1 MAAGAATR
9 SRRSDRRIP
18 GHRDFAVAR
27 SVLLDIGERREWVV
41 ETLQQ
46 HLFRHQHVV
55 DLAAGF
61 LLPHLNLVVEKVAAG
76 ILAEHVT
83 HDGHV
88 TLLYAHDYHQSRHLG
103 NVDVRTI
110 KWGAHPGVG

>member
-55 DLAAGF
+55 DLAAAF
-61 LLPHLNLVVEKVAAG
+61 LPPDGVPVAGGRPPATPPAPH
-76 ILAEHVT
+76 T
-83 HDGHV
+83 P
-88 TLLYAHDYHQSRHLG
+88 TRPP
-103 NVDVRTI
+103 RP
-110 KWGAHPGVG
+110 HPPHPPPHSL